1 MASTWQVCVE
11 TFDTSRQCGYE
22 LALPAAGFISH
33 ESEHLVVHHTQVHDK
48 GDNHH
53 RHPITCF
60 TALPVCRRGCRYIP
74 QGSLSCYSRLAGALK
89 SVALPKISGRC
100 TMIVAVELGD
110 DAAAATDVGADDCAK
125 RINLTGKCDGCDCRG
140 QDLRTLLSP
149 TNGGPIKITLNGTNL
164 ADANLAGVDL
174 SGSMLT
180 DCSLR
185 GANLKG
191 AKLDRAMIRGCDL
204 SSADLTE
211 ARRDDAAMTQR
222 LHGDDA
228 VIATL

>member
-1 MASTWQVCVE
+1 MQHCLCADAVA
-11 TFDTSRQCGYE
+11 D
-22 LALPAAGFISH
+22 
-33 ESEHLVVHHTQVHDK
+33 
-48 GDNHH
+48 
-53 RHPITCF
+53 
-60 TALPVCRRGCRYIP
+60 IP
-74 QGSLSCYSRLAGALK
+74 QGSLSCYSRLVGTLK
-89 SVALPKISGRC
+89 SVVLPKISGRC

-110 DAAAATDVGADDCAK
+110 AAAAATEVGADDCAK
-125 RINLTGKCDGCDCRG
+125 RINLTGNCDGCDCRG
-140 QDLRTLLSP
+140 QDLRSLLSP
-149 TNGGPIKITLNGTNL
+149 TNGGPIEITLTGTNL

-211 ARRDDAAMTQR
+211 ARRDDAA
-222 LHGDDA
+222 
-228 VIATL
+228 IAWR